1 MQTNIK
7 TKNKKKNIVTNTS
20 KFRMHTYWNQQTA
33 SEGRKNQNR
42 TNRQIIQYIW
52 NQEQRSY
59 TI

>member
-52 NQEQRSY
+52 NQE
-59 TI
+59 